1 MTRQEEVK
9 TPTKRIDVK
18 LLNDDARTFEAF
30 KRMLEVTTGFDNL
43 NNTDVIKWLIK
54 NNTLGE

>member
-1 MTRQEEVK
+1 MPQDQNKSTL
-9 TPTKRIDVK
+9 KRIDVK
-18 LLNDDARTFEAF
+18 LLNDDARAFEAF
-30 KRMLEVTTGFDNL
+30 KRVLKDTTGFENL

>member
-30 KRMLEVTTGFDNL
+30 KRMLEETTGFDNL